1 MGTGR
6 DDRLYEWAAQHHG
19 LYRATDAL
27 RFGLTRRQ
35 IAYRVQQGRSE
46 RVGTSV
52 YRVVGSA
59 RTRDQR
65 ILAAAWRARGIA
77 SFRTA
82 AEMSGLIDPV
92 VGRPHILVAR
102 TNGHEHV
109 DAVVHRTQDLI
120 DSDVTSIR
128 HIPVTTPTRTL
139 VDIGLTITD
148 LDLENMLHSAIHRRL
163 TTLEQVTETYE
174 RISRRGRHGAGP
186 IRDLLEVYGSGS
198 AAESK
203 LEVLILKILR
213 EHGVTPPVRQH
224 PVTVEGKDFRLD
236 LAYPTHKVFLEGDG
250 FGVHGGRTPFED
262 DRWRQDLLVLHG
274 WWPIRFTWRQA
285 REKPARCADIVSR
298 KLAAIE
304 RDEH

>member
-1 MGTGR
+1 
-6 DDRLYEWAAQHHG
+6 
-19 LYRATDAL
+19 
-27 RFGLTRRQ
+27 RQ

-139 VDIGLTITD
+139 VDIGLTI
-148 LDLENMLHSAIHRRL
+148 
-163 TTLEQVTETYE
+163 
-174 RISRRGRHGAGP
+174 
-186 IRDLLEVYGSGS
+186 
-198 AAESK
+198 
-203 LEVLILKILR
+203 
-213 EHGVTPPVRQH
+213 
-224 PVTVEGKDFRLD
+224 
-236 LAYPTHKVFLEGDG
+236 
-250 FGVHGGRTPFED
+250 
-262 DRWRQDLLVLHG
+262 
-274 WWPIRFTWRQA
+274 
-285 REKPARCADIVSR
+285 
-298 KLAAIE
+298 
-304 RDEH
+304 